1 MKNNKKQSQTT
12 KNSSEKKMWMR
23 IAVLAVCAVM
33 ILGFIILPLL

>member
-1 MKNNKKQSQTT
+1 MKNNKKQSQST
-12 KNSSEKKMWMR
+12 EKKMWMR